1 MKKKIYQFAF
11 VLMLSLTVLSSQATV
26 ITNGNDKDKVA
37 LMSNE
42 AKLVRI
48 KAIELRVNEIKAMD
62 KSTLN
67 RIEKKELRN
76 ELRDMRK
83 EAKGLDSKVYL
94 SIGAIIIIIL
104 ILILIL

>member
-11 VLMLSLTVLSSQATV
+11 VLMLSLTALSSQATV

-94 SIGAIIIIIL
+94 SVGAIIIIIL
-104 ILILIL
+104 LLILIL

>member
-11 VLMLSLTVLSSQATV
+11 VLMLSLTAISSQATV
-26 ITNGNDKDKVA
+26 IANDNDKDKVA

-42 AKLVRI
+42 SKLVRI

-62 KSTLN
+62 KSTLS
-67 RIEKKELRN
+67 RIEKRELRH